1 VRKTQN
7 AERRIQNPEGQ
18 KPTNPGKNRGDFV
31 RFRLRRDAPNF
42 VAFGGA
48 RFSGVFA
55 RAQEPFEVTR
65 GEWKVFFERTGFFE
79 ELTGLEVGSGQTKGQ
94 HPAPS
99 TQHLEV

>member
-1 VRKTQN
+1 VKKTQN

-18 KPTNPGKNRGDFV
+18 KATNPGKNREDFV
-31 RFRLRRDAPNF
+31 CFRLRAEAPNF

-48 RFSGVFA
+48 RFSGVFK
-55 RAQEPFEVTR
+55 RTEEPFEVTR
-65 GEWKVFFERTGFFE
+65 AEWKVFFERTGFFE
-79 ELTGLEVGSGQTKGQ
+79 ELTGLEVGSGQTKAQ

>member
-1 VRKTQN
+1 MRDGKKLTVDSPRLTVKT
-7 AERRIQNPEGQ
+7 
-18 KPTNPGKNRGDFV
+18 KPRQDFV
-31 RFRLRRDAPNF
+31 RFRLRVEAPDY

-79 ELTGLEVGSGQTKGQ
+79 EEPEIRSQNPVRLKAEG
-94 HPAPS
+94 
-99 TQHLEV
+99 